1 VRDAGDQLIRL
12 HKLTRADSTTRNRKR
27 AQALQSAYNDL
38 EQRIERLSE
47 EEELA
52 AMRPDLDGTK
62 IMEVLGIPPGPVVG
76 EAYNFLLGLRLD
88 RGPLDEEQAIEALR
102 AWWAARASG

>member
-1 VRDAGDQLIRL
+1 VRL

-27 AQALQSAYNDL
+27 AMALQRAYEDL
-38 EQRIERLSE
+38 EKRIERLSE

-52 AMRPDLDGTK
+52 AIRPDLDGK
-62 IMEVLGIPPGPVVG
+62 QIMEILDIPPGPVVG

-88 RGPLDEEQAIEALR
+88 RGPMDQETAIEALN
-102 AWWAARASG
+102 AWWAARGK

>member
-1 VRDAGDQLIRL
+1 VRL

-27 AQALQSAYNDL
+27 AMALQRAYDDL
-38 EQRIERLSE
+38 EKRIERLSE

-52 AMRPDLDGTK
+52 AIRPDLDGTQ
-62 IMEVLGIPPGPVVG
+62 IMEILDIPPGRVVG

-88 RGPLDEEQAIEALR
+88 RGPMDEATATEALK
-102 AWWAARASG
+102 AWWAAREE